1 MKDHVDFR
9 VVSEAACRSVE
20 SIVDRYLPGG
30 RWEGDEYVVL
40 NPTRNDSRPG
50 SFKINRRGMWSDFAT
65 GDKGDMIDLVAYVAR
80 RSKLEAA
87 REMADLLGIKSKG
100 STAHQGKTSGKKTSA
115 RGAASPQEAA
125 TAPKEFPRWT
135 TPDAERKPRFIE
147 AGDQG
152 PRLQS
157 FEKRRHVY
165 RRGGVPVRIKIMRT
179 DEKVASNAYRV
190 TSDKGKTG
198 WQFKKPEGFQHVPY
212 FKDQTRPFKP
222 TGGVQ

>member
-1 MKDHVDFR
+1 MTGYIDFR
-9 VVSEAACRSVE
+9 AVSDAANRSVE
-20 SIVDRYLPGG
+20 WIVDRYLPSG
-30 RWEGDEYVVL
+30 RWVGEEYIVR

-50 SFKINRRGMWSDFAT
+50 SFKINRKGMWSDFAT
-65 GDKGDMIDLVAYVAR
+65 GDSGDMIDLVFYLTGKT
-80 RSKLEAA
+80 KLEAA
-87 REMADLLGIKSKG
+87 RELTDLLGIKSKG
-100 STAHQGKTSGKKTSA
+100 STAQQGKTSGKKTSA
-115 RGAASPQEAA
+115 QGAASPQEAA

-165 RRGGVPVRIKIMRT
+165 RRGGMPVRIKIMRT

-190 TSDKGKTG
+190 TSDKGRTG
-198 WQFKKPEGFQHVPY
+198 WQFKKPEGFQGVPY
-212 FKDQTRPFKP
+212 FKDQTKPFKP
-222 TGGVQ
+222 KGGVK